1 MKQQTKEIILFAV
14 AMLIMWGMGFG
25 QSWSIF
31 APDTPYIEAEKML
44 EIKGASGTCRLTEAV
59 SYAENDG
66 ETILLDEDGN
76 LWAVAK
82 NPAINGK
89 SYYMLLI
96 DTHDTKDVRD
106 DTILDIYQTIPKQ
119 GGTPNGD

>member
-1 MKQQTKEIILFAV
+1 MQTRTKELIIYII
-14 AMLIMWGMGFG
+14 AMVVMWLIGFG

-44 EIKGASGTCRLTEAV
+44 KIKGASGTCRLIEAKA
-59 SYAENDG
+59 YAENDDQ
-66 ETILLDEDGN
+66 TIFLDEDGN
-76 LWAVAK
+76 LWAIAK
-82 NPAINGK
+82 NPAIHGK

-106 DTILDIYQTIPKQ
+106 DTILDIFAEIDMQ
-119 GGTPNGD
+119 GGKTNGH

>member
-1 MKQQTKEIILFAV
+1 MQTRTKEIIAWILALV
-14 AMLIMWGMGFG
+14 VMWLVGFG

-44 EIKGASGTCRLTEAV
+44 EIKGASGTCRLIEAV

-66 ETILLDEDGN
+66 ETIFLDEDGN

-82 NPAINGK
+82 NPTIKAN

-96 DTHDTKDVRD
+96 DTLSTKDVRD
-106 DTILDIYQTIPKQ
+106 DKILDIYAETTYK
-119 GGTPNGD
+119 GGKTNGN

>member
-1 MKQQTKEIILFAV
+1 MKQQTKEKIATFLMMMFMALFG
-14 AMLIMWGMGFG
+14 LFFG
-25 QSWSIF
+25 WVFF

-44 EIKGASGTCRLTEAV
+44 EIKGASGTCRLIEAV
-59 SYAENDG
+59 SYAENDD

-82 NPAINGK
+82 NPAIHGK

-96 DTHDTKDVRD
+96 DTRDTKDPKD
-106 DTILDIYQTIPKQ
+106 DKILDIYAEINMQ
-119 GGTPNGD
+119 GGKTNGN